1 MQGKCLDE
9 DGQEFC
15 NFIVPTEYCPRIDLI
30 SKVVLTDVR
39 IVNVITTTIVK
50 AEKDSYVVEPLG
62 FMHPNFGAVLYTPYS
77 LETDLP
83 PIVINT
89 IETFEEKK
97 FNQIIQQCTNIFE
110 QYNTLPICVII
121 VVQQLDEK
129 IIEQSS
135 QHHDVP
141 LLREITCAFWAKQ
154 CILMSS
160 KDIKLNKSEVR
171 HHPLMDIIIAI
182 TSNEKV
188 ILCNDSL

>member
-1 MQGKCLDE
+1 M
-9 DGQEFC
+9 
-15 NFIVPTEYCPRIDLI
+15 I
-30 SKVVLTDVR
+30 SKIVLTDVR

-50 AEKDSYVVEPLG
+50 AEKDSYVVEPLEL
-62 FMHPNFGAVLYTPYS
+62 MHQNFGAVLYTPYS
-77 LETDLP
+77 SKTDFP

-110 QYNTLPICVII
+110 EYNTLPVCVII

-135 QHHDVP
+135 QHHNLP

-160 KDIKLNKSEVR
+160 KDIKLNKSKVR
-171 HHPLMDIIIAI
+171 HHPLLDIIIAI
-182 TSNEKV
+182 TSNEKA

>member
-1 MQGKCLDE
+1 MQGKFLDE
-9 DGQEFC
+9 NGQEFC

-39 IVNVITTTIVK
+39 IVNVIATTLVK
-50 AEKDSYVVEPLG
+50 AEKDSYVVELLG
-62 FMHPNFGAVLYTPYS
+62 FMHQNIGAVLYTPCS

-121 VVQQLDEK
+121 VVQQLDGK

-135 QHHDVP
+135 QHHDLP
-141 LLREITCAFWAKQ
+141 LREITCGFWAKQ
-154 CILMSS
+154 RILMSS

-171 HHPLMDIIIAI
+171 HHPLLDIIIAI

>member
-1 MQGKCLDE
+1 M
-9 DGQEFC
+9 
-15 NFIVPTEYCPRIDLI
+15 
-30 SKVVLTDVR
+30 R
-39 IVNVITTTIVK
+39 IVNAITTKIVK
-50 AEKDSYVVEPLG
+50 AEKDSYVVEPLR
-62 FMHPNFGAVLYTPYS
+62 FMHQNFGAALYTPYS

-121 VVQQLDEK
+121 VVQQLDEN

-135 QHHDVP
+135 QHQELP
-141 LLREITCAFWAKQ
+141 FLREIPCAFWAKQ
-154 CILMSS
+154 CILGSS
-160 KDIKLNKSEVR
+160 KDNRLNKGKVKC
-171 HHPLMDIIIAI
+171 HPLLDIIIAI

-188 ILCNDSL
+188 ILCNDGQ